1 MKSFFTKYTFPL
13 LGVIGAVA
21 VSAAVFAAWTEPT
34 QTPPGGNLS
43 APLTVSS
50 VAQFKEGALALGQN
64 TLPTSGSILDVK
76 GTVSS
81 KGLLVNGVVAII
93 DGSQGNGKV
102 LTSNE
107 TGVARWSPNTGATSF
122 SGQCGIIEYPY
133 GGTSG
138 RKTCDSEVNASVTA
152 FNNQFSDAN
161 ALCSCILTAGS
172 NSYKC
177 TVDLNNSK
185 FYIAQI
191 YTSGTGASSSGGAV
205 NRVKFCHI

>member
-1 MKSFFTKYTFPL
+1 MKTFLSKYTFPL

-102 LTSNE
+102 LTS
-107 TGVARWSPNTGATSF
+107 AAD
-122 SGQCGIIEYPY
+122 
-133 GGTSG
+133 GT
-138 RKTCDSEVNASVTA
+138 
-152 FNNQFSDAN
+152 
-161 ALCSCILTAGS
+161 
-172 NSYKC
+172 
-177 TVDLNNSK
+177 
-185 FYIAQI
+185 AQWKN
-191 YTSGTGASSSGGAV
+191 ASSSGTVCGSYRYWSTRRVEDTYAVKNDHNMGCVNTSGFKPSGIYDTAPDTGATYLNV
-205 NRVKFCHI
+205 NLCSAGKIDVMTGTTGDSYTSYHVCLNP